1 MLCLPG
7 THGNCLLGLVGLALV
22 GAGPAWAGV
31 GQALVGLPG
40 LAGDCLGWWGGW
52 DFKDGRSN
60 TEGVGQALVGGKSH

>member
-1 MLCLPG
+1 MYVSSISFYIVLYLEY
-7 THGNCLLGLVGLALV
+7 LSLW
-22 GAGPAWAGV
+22 AGPAWAGV

-60 TEGVGQALVGGKSH
+60 TEGVGQALEGGKSH

>member
-1 MLCLPG
+1 MYVSSISLYIYLMCLVCG
-7 THGNCLLGLVGLALV
+7 HM

>member
-1 MLCLPG
+1 MYVSSISLYIYLMF
-7 THGNCLLGLVGLALV
+7 LVCGHM